1 MSEEMIYMIHGFAS
15 GPKYPNDKADL
26 FEKIFGLPV
35 KQIAY
40 DSAATF
46 AENMVALRK
55 QIESTP
61 KIIIGTSLG
70 AFYAS
75 KLADE
80 YTEQVK
86 LLLLLNPC
94 HTPSEI
100 LKHAVGTHENFA
112 TGESFEFSEHALQ
125 SYTEEAFVN
134 PKLPL
139 NRQVM
144 LNMDDDLIDSQHTI
158 DLFADVLDITS
169 FELGG
174 HRFENI
180 SSNEVINALKNM
192 KMRMKL

>member
-15 GPKYPNDKADL
+15 GPKYPNEKAAV
-26 FEKIFGLPV
+26 FEKVFGLPV
-35 KQIAY
+35 KQIVY

-46 AENMVALRK
+46 AENIVALRK

-75 KLADE
+75 KLAED
-80 YTEQVK
+80 YAGQVR

-94 HTPSEI
+94 HTPSDI
-100 LKHAVGTHENFA
+100 LKHAVGAHESFA
-112 TGESFEFSEHALQ
+112 TGESFVFTEHALQ
-125 SYTEEAFVN
+125 SYAKEAFVN
-134 PKLPL
+134 PKLCL

-144 LNMDDDLIDSQHTI
+144 LNMDDDLIDSQRTI

-169 FELGG
+169 FEIGG

-180 SSNEVINALKNM
+180 GSNEVMDALKNM
-192 KMRMKL
+192 KAGMKP

>member
-15 GPKYPNDKADL
+15 GPKYPNEKADV
-26 FEKIFGLPV
+26 FEKEFGLTV

-46 AENMVALRK
+46 TENMVVLRS
-55 QIESTP
+55 QIEPIP
-61 KIIIGTSLG
+61 KVIIGTSLG

-75 KLADE
+75 KLAED
-80 YTEQVK
+80 YAEQVR

-100 LKHAVGTHENFA
+100 LKHAVGAHENFA
-112 TGESFEFSEHALQ
+112 TGESFVFTEHVLK
-125 SYTEEAFVN
+125 SYAGEDFVN
-134 PKLPL
+134 PVLAL

-169 FELGG
+169 FEVGG

-180 SSNEVINALKNM
+180 GSNEVMDALKNM
-192 KMRMKL
+192 KMGMKP